1 MSGASTVI
9 EDAAP
14 AAGESRGGAQEA
26 LPAIRLP
33 VFEGPLDLL
42 LQLIQRRD
50 LDITAVSLAA
60 VADQY
65 LAAVHADEGLGA
77 PALAEFVFIG
87 AKLLELKSRAL
98 LPERE
103 PTGGEGQPQDDPG
116 DELVTMLRE
125 YQRFREAAER
135 LGERAA
141 AGLRSW
147 PRGATPP
154 AGPPGDALGG
164 VTLDALHAVMLEVLA
179 RLPEEPP
186 GVVERTEVSLAARVA
201 ALEALLAG
209 KARSFSFRR
218 AISECRTRLE
228 AVVTFIALLE
238 LLKRGACEVEQAE
251 AWGDI
256 RVRAAGGR

>member
-1 MSGASTVI
+1 MSGA
-9 EDAAP
+9 P
-14 AAGESRGGAQEA
+14 AAVGEARPETREA
-26 LPAIRLP
+26 RDSDSLPAISLP
-33 VFEGPLDLL
+33 VFQGPLDLL

-50 LDITAVSLAA
+50 LDITTVSLVA

-65 LAAVHADEGLGA
+65 LAAVRADETLGA

-98 LPERE
+98 LPEAR
-103 PTGGEGQPQDDPG
+103 PADADGQPEEDPG
-116 DELVTMLRE
+116 EELVSLLRE
-125 YQRFREAAER
+125 YQRFREAAAR
-135 LGERAA
+135 LGERAE

-147 PRGATPP
+147 PQGAPPP
-154 AGPPGDALGG
+154 APPPGDGLDG

-186 GVVERTEVSLAARVA
+186 GVVARTEVSLGERVA

-209 KARSFSFRR
+209 KARAFSFRR
-218 AISECRTRLE
+218 AISACRTRLE
-228 AVVTFIALLE
+228 VVVTFIALLE

-256 RVRAAGGR
+256 RVRAAAGGR